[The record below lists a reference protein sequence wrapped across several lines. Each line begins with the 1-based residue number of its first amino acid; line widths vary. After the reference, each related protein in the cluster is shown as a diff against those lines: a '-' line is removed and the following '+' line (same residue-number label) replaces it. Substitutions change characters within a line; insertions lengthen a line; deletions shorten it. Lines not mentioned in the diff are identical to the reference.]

1 MLTKRDLLSSLAGM
15 VLGPILLLG
24 IAYLVGG
31 KEILAPL
38 NEAADRML
46 EWIQRDRKQPDQ
58 AIDSASPDAD
68 DQASS
73 PLDPE
78 SLPDESAGMMM
89 SATIANLPLLACPGK
104 ECARIASI
112 PAGGKVR
119 MLGQRAGEGSME
131 WSHVQFDRHQ
141 GWVPRQDLE

>member
-73 PLDPE
+73 PPDPE

-112 PAGGKVR
+112 PAGGKVL
-119 MLGQRAGEGSME
+119 MLGQRAGEGSTE
-131 WSHVQFDRHQ
+131 WSQVEFDRHQ